1 MATVPG
7 PDGQIHAASHALP
20 LPSPHAR
27 DTLLPRRFCGLPDS
41 LDAMMPSRLLC
52 PLLCV
57 CLLLPSLLAA
67 ASLPSATSV
76 QATLDSLAKEENLT
90 VSQQQEQDDLRALL
104 ANLDAI
110 DKEQAKLKQQQS
122 NLSSQPG
129 KLHELERQIKRLG
142 PEPTADTLAIQYAAN
157 SLTTLE
163 TEQDKLHQQMQITQQ
178 QLGDANAQLVTLQGL
193 PERTMAELSRINQR
207 NQALRNQLGSTTE
220 GKEANTPARLRASSE
235 LTLLELQQKFRE
247 QELDNRTAMLDLVNK
262 QIELLNLQ
270 LSRAGLQTQV
280 MQQQINNKR
289 LALGTQALE
298 QLAPD
303 LAAKVAEDAQ
313 YRKERQLNVQLS
325 RQLIASTEAI
335 QRLTEES
342 IKVKGWLERVSQ
354 TEHTINEQIAI
365 LQGSLLLSRIIYQ
378 QRQML
383 LDPNIST
390 NLDEQIADL
399 RLVQFDVNQQR
410 DRLYQPDLYLNELLA
425 QSDPELTPAL
435 RQVIGQLLES
445 RTRMLEQLNRQLGNE
460 LSLAINLQQNQH
472 QLTQI
477 NESLKFTLQQQ
488 IFWITS
494 NKPLDWSWIKG
505 WPTAI
510 LAQLMDLTSK
520 ISPATWWQQGLPYW
534 LLSLP
539 LLLLAGLLR
548 WHRDRLTRRLGQLN
562 KEVGHLL
569 RDSHLHTPQALLLTL
584 LRILPGGL
592 LILAAGLLTAHCGLA
607 EPKLIL
613 RLALQMAVAYLA
625 FSLLLRITRPDGLA
639 ISHFGGNPQKVANRN
654 HIIRR
659 LWRTLLPLIVIA
671 SIGRLDPSTLATD
684 VLGRSITLV
693 MLLLISYQ
701 LLPLSKPRGATGQN
715 LLLVGWSLLFALV
728 PLCLIGLTVTGYYY
742 TALELIARLINS
754 FYLLALWAI
763 VYQTG
768 LRSLAL
774 AARRLAYRRALSRR
788 QQQKQQ
794 QEDADGGEAV
804 EEPPMSLEL
813 ISQQSI
819 RLLNLTLFVLFGMAL
834 YLFWSDLVAILT
846 YLDKVPLW
854 HQSITLEGSTV
865 LQPVS
870 LLDLLKAL
878 TLAGGAIIMTRN
890 LPGLLEV
897 LVLSKLQLA
906 QGTAY
911 TIKTVLSYAITAI
924 GVLGSLSALGMDWS
938 KLQWLVA
945 ALSVG
950 LGFGLQEIFANFVSG
965 IIILFERPVRIGDT
979 ITLGEFSGTVS
990 KIRIRATTVTD
1001 FDRKEIIIP
1010 NKAFVTERLINWS
1023 LSDTI
1028 TRVIVRVGVAY
1039 GSDLDLTRQLLMQ
1052 AAQQSER
1059 VMKDPEPIIYF
1070 LNFGASTLDHE
1081 LRFYV
1086 QELGDRN
1093 PTIDELNRRIDTLF
1107 KEHGIEIAFNQVDVF
1122 IKNLPTGE
1130 ELQISPA
1137 TLGAAAAG
1145 AVEGQPQPEPPAAP
1159 ASGQLP

>member
-1 MATVPG
+1 
-7 PDGQIHAASHALP
+7 
-20 LPSPHAR
+20 
-27 DTLLPRRFCGLPDS
+27 
-41 LDAMMPSRLLC
+41 MMLSRLLR
-52 PLLCV
+52 PLLCL
-57 CLLLPSLLAA
+57 CLLLPTLLAA
-67 ASLPSATSV
+67 ANLPSASSV
-76 QATLDSLAKEENLT
+76 QAALDTLDKEENLT
-90 VSQQQEQDDLRALL
+90 VSQQKEQDDLKAVL

-122 NLSSQPG
+122 NLSSQPS
-129 KLHELERQIKRLG
+129 KLRELERQIKRLG
-142 PEPTADTLAIQYAAN
+142 PEPAADSLARQYAAMH
-157 SLTTLE
+157 LTELE
-163 TEQDKLHQQMQITQQ
+163 GELDKLHQQMQSTQQ
-178 QLGDANAQLVTLQGL
+178 QLNDANAQLVSLQGL
-193 PERTMAELSRINQR
+193 PERTTAELSRINQR
-207 NQALRNQLGSTTE
+207 NQLLRNELGGPNES
-220 GKEANTPARLRASSE
+220 KQSNPARQRASSE
-235 LTLLELQQKFRE
+235 LALLELQQKFRE
-247 QELDNRTAMLDLVNK
+247 QELDNRTAMLELANK
-262 QIELLNLQ
+262 QVELLNLQ
-270 LSRAGLQTQV
+270 LARAGVEAQV

-289 LALGTQALE
+289 LALGTQALD
-298 QLAPD
+298 QLEPE
-303 LAAKVAEDAQ
+303 LASQVAEDPL
-313 YRKERQLNVQLS
+313 YRKERKLNLQIS
-325 RQLIASTEAI
+325 RQLIASTEEI
-335 QRLTEES
+335 QRLTEEN

-354 TEHTINEQIAI
+354 TEQTINEQIAI

-383 LDPNIST
+383 IDPNISN
-390 NLDEQIADL
+390 NLEEQIADL

-410 DRLYQPDLYLNELLA
+410 DRLYAPDSYLDEQLA
-425 QSDPELTPAL
+425 QSDPQLSATL
-435 RQVIGQLLES
+435 RQVISQLLEARIS
-445 RTRMLEQLNRQLGNE
+445 MLEQLNRQLGNE

-488 IFWITS
+488 IFWVTS
-494 NKPLDWSWIKG
+494 NKALDWNWLKSW
-505 WPTAI
+505 PAAI
-510 LAQLMDLTSK
+510 LEQLTDLMSK
-520 ISPATWWQQGLPYW
+520 INPNTWWKQGLPYW

-539 LLLLAGLLR
+539 LLLVAGLLQ
-548 WHRDRLTRRLGQLN
+548 WHRNRLTTKLGKLN

-569 RDSHLHTPQALLLTL
+569 RDSHLHTPLALLLTL

-592 LILAAGLLTAHCGLA
+592 LILVAGLVTAPCGLA

-613 RLALQMAVAYLA
+613 QLALQMAVAYLA
-625 FSLLLRITRPDGLA
+625 FGLLLRITRPDGVA
-639 ISHFGGNPQKVANRN
+639 ISHFGGNPQKVANR
-654 HIIRR
+654 HQILRR

-671 SIGRLDPSTLATD
+671 SVGRLDPSTLATD

-693 MLLLISYQ
+693 MLLIISYQ
-701 LLPLSKPRGATGQN
+701 LLPFGKPRSGTGQR

-813 ISQQSI
+813 ISKQSI
-819 RLLNLTLFVLFGMAL
+819 RLLNLTLFVLFGMAI

-846 YLDKVPLW
+846 YLDKLPLW
-854 HQSITLEGSTV
+854 HQSVTLDGSTV

-878 TLAGGAIIMTRN
+878 TLAGVAIIMTRN

-911 TIKTVLSYAITAI
+911 TIKTVLSYVITAI

-1023 LSDTI
+1023 LSDTV

-1039 GSDLDLTRQLLMQ
+1039 GSDLDLTRQLLLR
-1052 AAQQSER
+1052 AAQESER

-1093 PTIDELNRRIDTLF
+1093 PTIDELNRRIDKLF
-1107 KEHGIEIAFNQVDVF
+1107 KQHGIEISFNQVDVF

-1130 ELQISPA
+1130 ELNVSP
-1137 TLGAAAAG
+1137 TVLGAAAG
-1145 AVEGQPQPEPPAAP
+1145 AAIEGQPQPLPPAP
-1159 ASGQLP
+1159 PPSGSLP

>member
-1 MATVPG
+1 
-7 PDGQIHAASHALP
+7 
-20 LPSPHAR
+20 
-27 DTLLPRRFCGLPDS
+27 
-41 LDAMMPSRLLC
+41 MMPSRFLRTLLC
-52 PLLCV
+52 L
-57 CLLLPSLLAA
+57 CLLLPGLLAA
-67 ASLPSATSV
+67 AGLPSASSV
-76 QATLDSLAKEENLT
+76 QASLDALAKQDNLT
-90 VSQQQEQDDLRALL
+90 VSQQKEQDDLKAVL

-110 DKEQAKLKQQQS
+110 AKEQDKLKQQQTT
-122 NLSSQPG
+122 LSSQPS
-129 KLHELERQIKRLG
+129 KLRELERQIKRLG
-142 PEPTADTLAIQYAAN
+142 PEPAADSLAHQYAAMN
-157 SLTTLE
+157 LTDLE
-163 TEQDKLHQQMQITQQ
+163 GELDKLHQQMQTTQQ
-178 QLGDANAQLVTLQGL
+178 QLNDANALLVTLQGL
-193 PERTMAELSRINQR
+193 PERTTAELSRINQR
-207 NQALRNQLGSTTE
+207 NQQLRNQVGGPSE
-220 GKEANTPARLRASSE
+220 GKESNSPARQRANTE
-235 LTLLELQQKFRE
+235 LALLELQQKFRE
-247 QELDNRTAMLDLVNK
+247 QELDNRTAMLELVNK
-262 QIELLNLQ
+262 QVELLNLQ
-270 LSRAGLQTQV
+270 LARAGVQAQV

-289 LALGTQALE
+289 LALGTQALD
-298 QLAPD
+298 QLEPD
-303 LAAKVAEDAQ
+303 LASKVAEDPL
-313 YRKERQLNVQLS
+313 YRKERKLNLQIS
-325 RQLIASTEAI
+325 RQLIASTEEI
-335 QRLTEES
+335 QRLTEEN

-354 TEHTINEQIAI
+354 TEQTINEQIAI

-383 LDPNIST
+383 IDPNISS
-390 NLDEQIADL
+390 NLEEQIADL

-410 DRLYQPDLYLNELLA
+410 DRLYETDSYLDEQLA
-425 QSDPELTPAL
+425 QSDPELAPTL
-435 RQVIGQLLES
+435 RLVVAQLLEA
-445 RTRMLEQLNRQLGNE
+445 RTSMLEQLNRQLGNE

-488 IFWITS
+488 IFWVTS
-494 NKPLDWSWIKG
+494 NKPLDWNWVKSWPG
-505 WPTAI
+505 AI
-510 LAQLMDLTSK
+510 LAQLTDLMSK
-520 ISPATWWQQGLPYW
+520 ISPSTWWKQGLPFW

-539 LLLLAGLLR
+539 LLLVAGLLQ
-548 WHRDRLTRRLGQLN
+548 WHRNRLTTKLGKLN

-569 RDSHLHTPQALLLTL
+569 RDSHLHTPLALLLTL

-592 LILAAGLLTAHCGLA
+592 LILVLGLLTAHCGLA

-625 FSLLLRITRPDGLA
+625 FGLLLRITRPDGVA
-639 ISHFGGNPQKVANRN
+639 ISHFGGNPGKVANR
-654 HIIRR
+654 HQILRR

-684 VLGRSITLV
+684 VLGRSITLI
-693 MLLLISYQ
+693 MLFIISYQ
-701 LLPLSKPRGATGQN
+701 LLPIGKTRNATGQN

-854 HQSITLEGSTV
+854 HQSVTLDGSTV

-878 TLAGGAIIMTRN
+878 TLAGVAIIMTRN

-897 LVLSKLQLA
+897 LVLAKLQLA

-911 TIKTVLSYAITAI
+911 TVKTVLSYVITAI

-1023 LSDTI
+1023 LSDTV

-1039 GSDLDLTRQLLMQ
+1039 GSDLDLTRQLLLR
-1052 AAQQSER
+1052 AAQESER

-1093 PTIDELNRRIDTLF
+1093 PTIDELNRRIDKLF
-1107 KEHGIEIAFNQVDVF
+1107 KEHGIEISFNQVDVF

-1130 ELQISPA
+1130 ELNVSP
-1137 TLGAAAAG
+1137 TLLGAAAGG
-1145 AVEGQPQPEPPAAP
+1145 AVEGQPQPLPPAAP
-1159 ASGQLP
+1159 ASGQQP